1 MIPFRIGT
9 TSYILPD
16 EILPNV
22 RYLADKVRDIELV
35 LFEVDDDLSNLPSAE
50 VISQLA
56 ELAREN
62 DLTYTVHLPLDL
74 RLGSHGQEGHR
85 ALIKARGVM
94 ERTRPL
100 DPWAYVVHLDG
111 INSGAQSAWV
121 ERSARALEQA
131 ADWAGDPAHIAVE
144 NLEGH
149 AEGLIEPVLDRVAV
163 SRCVDVGHLWADG
176 LDPIPLIRKALP
188 RTRVIHLHGIAE
200 RDHRSL
206 LHVPPGRLNPV
217 LECLLR
223 GNYRG
228 VVTMEVFNEEDF
240 VSSQAVLERAMKKL
254 WAKS

>member
-1 MIPFRIGT
+1 MMPFRIGT

-35 LFEVDDDLSNLPSAE
+35 LFEVDDDLGNLPPVE
-50 VISQLA
+50 VISELA
-56 ELAREN
+56 VLAREH

-74 RLGSHGQEGHR
+74 RLGSDGQEGRH

-111 INSGAQSAWV
+111 TNSGAHAAWV
-121 ERSARALEQA
+121 ERSAGALEQA
-131 ADWAGDPAHIAVE
+131 ADWAGDPARIAVE

-163 SRCVDVGHLWADG
+163 SRCVDVGHLWVDG
-176 LDPIPLIRKALP
+176 LDPIPYLRKALP

-206 LHVPPGRLNPV
+206 LHVPAEQLNLV

-223 GNYRG
+223 ANYRG

-240 VSSQAVLERAMKKL
+240 VSSQAVLERAMKEL
-254 WAKS
+254 WARS